1 MKMCGATDGF
11 IRWPFVVEG
20 LALGLAGSL
29 VAFFLQWGIYHL
41 VATNIVQS
49 NGLSLMTMI
58 SYTSMV
64 DIILP
69 VFCGVGVIIGV
80 GGSLIAIRKFLQ
92 V

>member
-1 MKMCGATDGF
+1 
-11 IRWPFVVEG
+11 
-20 LALGLAGSL
+20 
-29 VAFFLQWGIYHL
+29 
-41 VATNIVQS
+41 
-49 NGLSLMTMI
+49 
-58 SYTSMV
+58 MV